1 MLAALSD
8 AEVQR
13 QSEIHRRYLQKVAAH
28 ERMRAQSRAQSRTAA
43 KKATRRVFFPV
54 GRRQPRGGGGSSGQ
68 DLPSRLL
75 VSNLPFEERASR
87 QRRTLIEA
95 IDNCTT
101 LAARRRFFEHAP
113 PTVWVGRDRFGRSL
127 GVGWISAQTR
137 SEAVQIVALLNG
149 TRMMG
154 REIVARMDE
163 PEPTTELPGGLL
175 PQWRPLWLART
186 SSGEA
191 PPVEE
196 PEAAESASETSA
208 NTFTLDV
215 STLKWAPLNKE
226 SAEDEAASEGGEEE
240 EEEVA
245 ADDGTGQRM
254 PSAADGDDADERD
267 NSGGASGAAGQ
278 AQKKSRKNKK
288 SSTFIA
294 SPESYGKSW

>member
-1 MLAALSD
+1 MPRAARRVLAALAD

-13 QSEIHRRYLQKVAAH
+13 QSEIHRRYLQKVAAD
-28 ERMRAQSRAQSRTAA
+28 ERMRAQKRGAA
-43 KKATRRVFFPV
+43 KKAAKTRLFFPV
-54 GRRQPRGGGGSSGQ
+54 GGRRQPRGGSSGPEV
-68 DLPSRLL
+68 PSRLL
-75 VSNLPFEERASR
+75 VSNLPFDERASR

-149 TRMMG
+149 TLMNG
-154 REIVARMDE
+154 RELVTRMDE

-215 STLKWAPLNKE
+215 STLKWAPLN
-226 SAEDEAASEGGEEE
+226 EDEAASEGGEEE
-240 EEEVA
+240 EEELA
-245 ADDGTGQRM
+245 TDG
-254 PSAADGDDADERD
+254 AADGDDADERD

-278 AQKKSRKNKK
+278 APKKSRKKP
-288 SSTFIA
+288 STFIA